1 MIRVNLS
8 KAREIAHEQRRLA
21 RAAEFAPLDVEAT
34 IPAKAAQAEQKREAI
49 RNRYA
54 GYQIAIDDASTV
66 AELQAAMSLWK
77 A

>member
-1 MIRVNLS
+1 MIRVNMT

-34 IPAKAAQAEQKREAI
+34 IPAKAPQAEFKREAI
-49 RNRYA
+49 RNQYA
-54 GYQIAIDDASTV
+54 SYQVAIDDARTV
-66 AELQAAMSLWK
+66 AELHAAMSLWK